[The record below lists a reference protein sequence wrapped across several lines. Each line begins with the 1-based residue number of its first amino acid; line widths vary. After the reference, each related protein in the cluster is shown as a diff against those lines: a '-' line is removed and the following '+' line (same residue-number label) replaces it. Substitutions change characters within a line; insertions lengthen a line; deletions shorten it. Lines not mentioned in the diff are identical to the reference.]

1 MNPMTM
7 KGANRMGNI
16 YAVDGMI
23 LCKYS
28 MLILQVLIYIY
39 IYIYIWSLYN
49 RIFSPTLLEKY

>member
-7 KGANRMGNI
+7 KGANRMRNK

-28 MLILQVLIYIY
+28 MIILQVRMYIY
-39 IYIYIWSLYN
+39 GLYTIEYFTPHCLRN
-49 RIFSPTLLEKY
+49 INI

>member
-39 IYIYIWSLYN
+39 IYIYMVFIQSN
-49 RIFSPTLLEKY
+49 IFPHIA